1 MVPLLSTAYLP
12 PILYVAACVKSGEIV
27 IEKHEHFIKQ
37 TQRNRALIYGAN
49 GVLPLII
56 PVQHTN
62 LSTIPLHEVKI
73 AYDSDWQKIHWRSMV
88 SAYRNS
94 SFFDYY
100 EDDFGAL
107 YHRHCLT
114 LFEFNLE
121 LLNILFR
128 LLRADVIVSFTS
140 SYQKDVPALNDVR
153 SEFHFDHPVLQQPKT
168 PEISYRQVFSS
179 KYGFIHNLS
188 VVDLLFNEGPKS
200 MHFLRLIAQ

>member
-1 MVPLLSTAYLP
+1 M
-12 PILYVAACVKSGEIV
+12 